1 MNFTKR
7 TFQTIIVLS
16 VFISFL
22 QAQEIKRIQPEWW
35 FGGALGGNINFY
47 STDFKSLKAGNSVPT
62 PFKKGSGLGLFI
74 APHLEYRPHSVWGGM
89 LTFGFDGR
97 GGSFNDVKS
106 SGTPDTTHSLS
117 TSMNYLSLEPSVR
130 IAPFTE
136 PIYFFAGPRLGF
148 NVAKSFTLEQSPGG
162 KTAGDF
168 DNTRGTV
175 ISGQIG
181 AGYEFSLSNPESEWQ
196 TILSP
201 FLAVHFGQGPRSF
214 ESWGL
219 TTFRFGAAIKFG
231 NTKEITEKVE
241 REVQFSVR
249 APRIIPKERKVQE
262 TFPVRN
268 YIFFDKNSA
277 VIPNRYV
284 RLTREQAETF
294 KEEQLLHPEP
304 KDLTGRSRRQM
315 TVYHNILNILGDRL
329 RKDAGT
335 TVTLIG
341 SSEQGSASGEALASA
356 VGAYFESVFDI
367 DPDRIK
373 TKGNT
378 KPSIP
383 SVLPGATREL
393 DLVVPEDRRVEISSS
408 SPELLEP
415 VQIISLQEDPLD
427 SDVLFSVRNAQDYFA
442 SWSIILT
449 DENGKVTRFG
459 PFTTQQE
466 RISGKIILG
475 GKMQSKYK
483 VELEGQ
489 TSDGKI
495 VKKEESMKLVQ
506 SDEPEEA
513 PGYRFSILFE
523 FDQSKTVATYERF
536 LTQSVTRLIP
546 DGASVIIHGHTDIVG
561 EESHNLKLSQNRS
574 QEAMNVIE
582 RALSRSGKKN
592 VEFDT
597 YGFGEDVRRA
607 PFDNNLPE
615 ERFYNRCVII
625 DIVPE

>member
-7 TFQTIIVLS
+7 TFYS
-16 VFISFL
+16 VFIFSLFFSSL
-22 QAQEIKRIQPEWW
+22 HAQEIKRIQPEWW
-35 FGGALGGNINFY
+35 FGGVLGGNINFY
-47 STDFKSLKAGNSVPT
+47 SSDFKSLNTGNSVST
-62 PFKKGSGLGLFI
+62 PFTKGSGLGLFI
-74 APHLEYRPHSVWGGM
+74 SPLLEYRPHSVWGGM

-97 GGSFNDVKS
+97 GGSFSDVN
-106 SGTPDTTHSLS
+106 SGDTTLSLS

-130 IAPFTE
+130 IAPFAE
-136 PIYFFAGPRLGF
+136 PIYFFVGPRIGF
-148 NVAKSFTLEQSPGG
+148 NVAKSFTLEQSLGVET
-162 KTAGDF
+162 KGDF

-175 ISGQIG
+175 IGGQIG

-196 TILSP
+196 TVLSP
-201 FLAVHFGQGPRSF
+201 FLAVHFGQGPRS
-214 ESWGL
+214 EIDWGL
-219 TTFRFGAAIKFG
+219 TTLRFGAAIKFG
-231 NTKEITEKVE
+231 NTKEIKEKVE

-262 TFPVRN
+262 TFPIRN
-268 YIFFDKNSA
+268 YIFFDQNSA
-277 VIPNRYV
+277 VIPNRYI
-284 RLTREQAETF
+284 RLTSEQTETF
-294 KEEQLLHPEP
+294 KEEHLLQPEP

-315 TVYHNILNILGDRL
+315 TVYHNILNILGDRM
-329 RKDAGT
+329 RKYPGT
-335 TVTLIG
+335 TVTLTG
-341 SSEQGSASGEALASA
+341 SSEQGRASGEALAVA
-356 VGAYFESVFDI
+356 IGAYLEGVFGI
-367 DPDRIK
+367 DPNRIN
-373 TKGNT
+373 TKGSA
-378 KPSIP
+378 KPSVP

-475 GKMQSKYK
+475 GKMQGKYK

-489 TSDGKI
+489 TSDGKV

-574 QEAMNVIE
+574 QEAMNVVE
-582 RALSRSGKKN
+582 RALLKAGKKN
-592 VEFDT
+592 VKFDT